1 MVAAVRRKVAQ
12 REVARRFGVSLCTVQ
27 RWVKRAEG
35 QRLDR
40 MDWSDCSHT
49 PQRTRRTAPSIERK
63 VLRLR
68 RWLKERSALGEYGA
82 PAIWR
87 EMQERGE
94 RPCPSIPTISRILRR
109 RGVQDARRRV
119 RRPPPPPGWYLPA
132 VAAGHVE
139 LDSFDT
145 IEGLA
150 IKGGPDLT
158 ILTGI
163 SLHGGLAT
171 AWAAENVS
179 AKTVIVALVEHW
191 QAVGLPAFVQFDN
204 DNRFQGP
211 KQYSDIVG
219 RVSRLCLSLAVTP
232 VFTPPNET
240 GFQANIESFNNAWQ
254 AKVWRR
260 FRHRSLRGLQSRS
273 ARYITAHRR
282 RHARRIESAPRRRRF
297 SKRWQLDLQAHPRG
311 KIFFLR
317 RTDDNGRINILG
329 HTFTVDRAWLHRL
342 VRAEVNLDTNR
353 IRFYALRRR
362 EPNSQRLL
370 GEVKYTLPKKPF
382 KE

>member
-1 MVAAVRRKVAQ
+1 MVTAVRRKVSQ

-27 RWVKRAEG
+27 RWVRHAQG

-40 MDWSDCSHT
+40 IDWSDRSHAPRHT
-49 PQRTRRTAPSIERK
+49 CRTGLAIERN

-87 EMQERGE
+87 EMQERDE

-109 RGVQDARRRV
+109 HGVQDGRRRI
-119 RRPPPPPGWYLPA
+119 RRPPPPRGWYLPA
-132 VAAGHVE
+132 VAASKVE

-150 IKGGPDLT
+150 ILDGPDLS
-158 ILTGI
+158 ILTEI
-163 SLHGGLAT
+163 SLHGGLAA
-171 AWAAENVS
+171 AWAAKNVS
-179 AKTVIVALVEHW
+179 AKTVIAVLVEHW
-191 QAVGLPAFVQFDN
+191 QSVGLPAFAQFDN

-211 KQYSDIVG
+211 KQYADTVG
-219 RVSRLCLSLAVTP
+219 RVSRLCLSLGVTP

-240 GFQANIESFNNAWQ
+240 GFQAAIESFNNSWQ

-260 FRHRSLRGLQSRS
+260 FRHHSLHGLQKRS
-273 ARYITAHRR
+273 SRYIAAHRQ
-282 RHARRIESAPRRRRF
+282 RHAPRIESAPRRRRF
-297 SKRWQLDLQAHPRG
+297 PKRWQLDLQQHPQG
-311 KIFFLR
+311 KIIFLR
-317 RTDDNGRINILG
+317 RTDDHGRINLLG
-329 HTFTVDRAWLHRL
+329 HTLLVDRSWLHRL
-342 VRAEVNLDTNR
+342 VRAEVNLDANR

-362 EPNSQRLL
+362 DPASQRLL

>member
-1 MVAAVRRKVAQ
+1 MVAAVRRNVPQ

-27 RWVKRAEG
+27 RWVQRAEG

-40 MDWSDCSHT
+40 VDWSNLSHA
-49 PQRTRRTAPSIERK
+49 PRRTYRTSPAIEQK
-63 VLRLR
+63 VLQMR
-68 RWLKERSALGEYGA
+68 RWLREHSALGEYEA

-87 EMQERGE
+87 ELQQRGQ

-109 RGVQDARRRV
+109 HGVQDVRRRV
-119 RRPPPPPGWYLPA
+119 RRPPPPRGWYLA
-132 VAAGHVE
+132 DVAAGKAE

-150 IKGGPDLT
+150 ILGGPDLT

-163 SLHGGLAT
+163 SLHGGMAS
-171 AWAAENVS
+171 AWAAKSVG
-179 AKTVIVALVEHW
+179 AKTVVAALIEHW

-211 KQYSDIVG
+211 KQHADVVG
-219 RVSRLCLSLAVTP
+219 RVSRLCLSLGVTP
-232 VFTPPNET
+232 VFAPPNET
-240 GFQANIESFNNAWQ
+240 GFQAAIESFNNSWQ

-273 ARYITAHRR
+273 ARYLAAHRQ

-297 SKRWQLDLQAHPRG
+297 PKRWQLDLQQHPHG

-317 RTDDNGRINILG
+317 RTNDHGKINLMG
-329 HTFTVDRAWLHRL
+329 HAFLVDRSWIHRL
-342 VRAEVNLDTNR
+342 VRAEVNLDANH

-362 EPNSQRLL
+362 DPTSQPLL
-370 GEVKYTLPKKPF
+370 GEVQYSLPKKPF

>member
-1 MVAAVRRKVAQ
+1 MVMAVRRRVAQ

-27 RWVKRAEG
+27 RWVQRAEG

-40 MDWSDCSHT
+40 VDWSDRSHA
-49 PQRTRRTAPSIERK
+49 PRRTRRTASAIERR
-63 VLRLR
+63 VLHLR
-68 RWLKERSALGEYGA
+68 RRLKEHSALGEYGA

-87 EMQERGE
+87 EMQGHGE
-94 RPCPSIPTISRILRR
+94 RSCPSIPTISRILHRH
-109 RGVQDARRRV
+109 GVQDARRRI
-119 RRPPPPPGWYLPA
+119 RRPPPPRGWYLPL
-132 VAAGHVE
+132 VAAGQTE
-139 LDSFDT
+139 LDIFDT

-163 SLHGGLAT
+163 SLHGGLAV
-171 AWAAENVS
+171 AWAEENVN
-179 AKTVIVALVEHW
+179 AKRVVSALVEHW
-191 QAVGLPAFVQFDN
+191 QSVGLPAFVQFDN

-211 KQYSDIVG
+211 KQYADIVG

-240 GFQANIESFNNAWQ
+240 GFQASIESFNNSWQ

-260 FRHRSLRGLQSRS
+260 FRHRSLRRLQGRS
-273 ARYITAHRR
+273 ARYIAAHRQ
-282 RHARRIESAPRRRRF
+282 RHARRIESAPTRRRF
-297 SKRWQLDLQAHPRG
+297 PRRWQLDLQAHPRG
-311 KIFFLR
+311 VIVFLR
-317 RTDDNGRINILG
+317 RTDDNGRVNILG
-329 HTFTVDRAWLHRL
+329 HTFTVDQNWLHRL

-353 IRFYALRRR
+353 IRFHALRRR
-362 EPNSQRLL
+362 EPRSQRLL
-370 GEVKYTLPKKPF
+370 RVVKYTLPQKPF

>member
-1 MVAAVRRKVAQ
+1 MVAAVRRKVPQ

-27 RWVKRAEG
+27 RWLQRAEG

-40 MDWSDCSHT
+40 IDWSDHSHA
-49 PQRTRRTAPSIERK
+49 PRRTRRTGPVIERK
-63 VLRLR
+63 ILRLR
-68 RWLKERSALGEYGA
+68 RWLKEHSALGEYGA

-87 EMQERGE
+87 EMQQRGE
-94 RPCPSIPTISRILRR
+94 QPCPSIPTISRILSRH
-109 RGVQDARRRV
+109 GVQDGRRRV
-119 RRPPPPPGWYLPA
+119 RRPPPPRGWYLPA
-132 VAAGHVE
+132 VAAGQAE

-150 IKGGPDLT
+150 ILGGPDLT

-163 SLHGGLAT
+163 SLHGGLAA

-179 AKTVIVALVEHW
+179 AKTVVAALVEHW
-191 QAVGLPAFVQFDN
+191 RSVGLPAFAQFDN

-211 KQYSDIVG
+211 KQHADTVG
-219 RVSRLCLSLAVTP
+219 RVSRLCLSLGVTP

-240 GFQANIESFNNAWQ
+240 GFQAAIESFNNSWQ

-260 FRHRSLRGLQSRS
+260 FRHHSLRRLQSRS
-273 ARYITAHRR
+273 ARYIAAHRQ
-282 RHARRIESAPRRRRF
+282 RHAHRIESAPRRRRF
-297 SKRWQLDLQAHPRG
+297 PKRWQLDLQQHPHG
-311 KIFFLR
+311 TIIFLR
-317 RTDDNGRINILG
+317 RTDDHGRINLLG
-329 HTFTVDRAWLHRL
+329 HTLFVDRSWLHRL
-342 VRAEVNLDTNR
+342 VRAEVNLDANR

-362 EPNSQRLL
+362 DPASQRLL
-370 GEVKYTLPKKPF
+370 GEAKYALPKKRF